1 MAKAM
6 WPFRDLHA
14 PSRVAG
20 PRTDVPAE
28 LPSHRPCQLVSIGI
42 VFVLPHHFPKR
53 GDLGP
58 FFLFIEMPVLN

>member
-14 PSRVAG
+14 PSRVPG

-28 LPSHRPCQLVSIGI
+28 
-42 VFVLPHHFPKR
+42 FPLAEWQCDMEKK
-53 GDLGP
+53 
-58 FFLFIEMPVLN
+58 